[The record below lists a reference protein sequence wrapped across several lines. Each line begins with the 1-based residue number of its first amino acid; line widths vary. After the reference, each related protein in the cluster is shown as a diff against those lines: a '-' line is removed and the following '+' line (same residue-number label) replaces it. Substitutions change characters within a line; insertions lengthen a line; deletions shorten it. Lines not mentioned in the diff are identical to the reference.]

1 MNAAVQAILL
11 AGATTVF
18 LVVHAEEW
26 KAEPVESSW

>member
-1 MNAAVQAILL
+1 MNTALQAMLV
-11 AGATTVF
+11 AGATAVF